1 MQIDRFSLNSN
12 SIKLFLASFLSLY
25 FELLFIRWIP
35 DGVHVLSFFGNF
47 VLLACFLGL
56 SVGLSMQARDTDEEK
71 ILREFYCLFT
81 IAAILLVTFT
91 YFRIGVPPPNEGIS
105 LNDDSIRRNTLNI
118 NIYATIFVFFTLTAL
133 LFIPLGRLISIYL
146 EKHKP
151 LQGYTINIFASLVG
165 ITVFSVLAYFC
176 TRPFLWIAIGLL
188 LFMPFYRKKIVPVIL
203 LIVLS
208 GGIFFFEKVEEARF
222 GYKKYWSPYYNL
234 RVVEERGGKDYQVF
248 IGNSILL
255 YAKDLSP
262 ISDAPS
268 SQKDMYNFPFSF
280 CNPEPQVLVLG
291 AGMGNDV
298 AAALRNGAQAVDSV
312 EIDPMIIQLGKKL
325 HPEKPFSH
333 PGVTIYNDDAR
344 SFLNKNKKK
353 YDLIIFGTIDSHGLF
368 SQMSSIKME
377 SYIYT
382 RECFEKA
389 RDHLTD
395 NGIMYVKMGP
405 FGPFVTIRVFRTIQN
420 AFLHDPLFFIFKD
433 QFTMDKI
440 YIASHK
446 SLPERREGLPENA
459 RVFHVDD
466 DYVESRMPYA
476 SIVSTD
482 DWPHIFLKEKKIPL
496 EYMVSLAL
504 LICISIVL
512 LYMKLPRPTRFNLHF
527 FLLGAGF
534 MLIETRG
541 ITELGLLF
549 GATWIVNSIV
559 IGSILVMIFFAN
571 LLLIK
576 MDTKIRL
583 EYVYILLL
591 LTLAGLYFL
600 KFIHCETG
608 SLVINQILSVLFI
621 SLPVFFAAIIF
632 GTSFKETSS
641 ASLMLASNMLGSMF
655 GGALE
660 YTSMVFGL
668 RSLYLLAFII
678 YLLSY
683 LCMRFL
689 PRK

>member
-1 MQIDRFSLNSN
+1 
-12 SIKLFLASFLSLY
+12 
-25 FELLFIRWIP
+25 
-35 DGVHVLSFFGNF
+35 
-47 VLLACFLGL
+47 
-56 SVGLSMQARDTDEEK
+56 
-71 ILREFYCLFT
+71 
-81 IAAILLVTFT
+81 
-91 YFRIGVPPPNEGIS
+91 
-105 LNDDSIRRNTLNI
+105 
-118 NIYATIFVFFTLTAL
+118 
-133 LFIPLGRLISIYL
+133 
-146 EKHKP
+146 
-151 LQGYTINIFASLVG
+151 
-165 ITVFSVLAYFC
+165 
-176 TRPFLWIAIGLL
+176 
-188 LFMPFYRKKIVPVIL
+188 
-203 LIVLS
+203 
-208 GGIFFFEKVEEARF
+208 
-222 GYKKYWSPYYNL
+222 
-234 RVVEERGGKDYQVF
+234 
-248 IGNSILL
+248 
-255 YAKDLSP
+255 
-262 ISDAPS
+262 
-268 SQKDMYNFPFSF
+268 
-280 CNPEPQVLVLG
+280 
-291 AGMGNDV
+291 
-298 AAALRNGAQAVDSV
+298 
-312 EIDPMIIQLGKKL
+312 
-325 HPEKPFSH
+325 
-333 PGVTIYNDDAR
+333 
-344 SFLNKNKKK
+344 
-353 YDLIIFGTIDSHGLF
+353 
-368 SQMSSIKME
+368 
-377 SYIYT
+377 
-382 RECFEKA
+382 
-389 RDHLTD
+389 
-395 NGIMYVKMGP
+395 
-405 FGPFVTIRVFRTIQN
+405 
-420 AFLHDPLFFIFKD
+420 
-433 QFTMDKI
+433 
-440 YIASHK
+440 
-446 SLPERREGLPENA
+446 
-459 RVFHVDD
+459 VDD